1 MQKSQSPLILRFPPV
16 HLYLYQ
22 GNNAALDLVLSLV
35 LLISFL
41 GALREKST
49 RQCLIISCSSSCAL
63 GQGRIIC
70 LTSAVQGFSV
80 CSVNH
85 LLGICSDK
93 TNTAPGNHSGE
104 GKKKK
109 SDSITSSGMKRGSAA
124 FSLLGV
130 FSSHFEGLHSY
141 KDWEN
146 SIRAST
152 QFSWNPLTCRAL
164 LLGLAFVGMTSAT
177 PFGLLSSGV
186 FRLHFVFLI
195 FKSKYFCIE
204 KHREV
209 PCCSCASRNTFQI
222 NLLQDKKCAV
232 SLFRLSL
239 LPV

>member
-109 SDSITSSGMKRGSAA
+109 VTA
-124 FSLLGV
+124 SLALAWKEGV
-130 FSSHFEGLHSY
+130 LLSHFWAFFHHTL
-141 KDWEN
+141 
-146 SIRAST
+146 RACMVT
-152 QFSWNPLTCRAL
+152 RT
-164 LLGLAFVGMTSAT
+164 GET
-177 PFGLLSSGV
+177 
-186 FRLHFVFLI
+186 
-195 FKSKYFCIE
+195 
-204 KHREV
+204 
-209 PCCSCASRNTFQI
+209 ASEHP
-222 NLLQDKKCAV
+222 
-232 SLFRLSL
+232 LSL
-239 LPV
+239 AETLWPAGLCCWAWPLWEWLQLLPLGCCQVECSGCTLYF